1 MGKQPARQRQQQLQ
15 QQQQQPQQ
23 QQQQQQQEQDAD
35 AKLARTKRLVLQTS
49 LMVAASLVAAYF
61 GLISDKLALG
71 IMVGMSLVVRF
82 MA

>member
-1 MGKQPARQRQQQLQ
+1 MGKQPARQRQQQ
-15 QQQQQPQQ
+15 QQQPQQQPQ

-49 LMVAASLVAAYF
+49 LMVAAALVAAYF